1 MSQPRIVVTRR
12 IPQPAL
18 DLLAAH
24 GDVWLSPHDRPL
36 TREELFDAVTGADAI
51 VCLLHDRI
59 DDEVLDA
66 AGPQLKVIAN
76 VAVGYNNVDTDAIA
90 RRGSV
95 WFTNT
100 PAVLTDATADIAMAL
115 ILMTTRRLGEG
126 ERVIRSETPWVWSMF
141 YMLGTGIQGKTLGIV
156 GLGLIGQATARRAKA
171 FGMEIIYSGR
181 RQADPAI
188 EQELGARYVSFDEL
202 LETADV
208 VSLHCPLN
216 AETQHLID
224 ADRLRQ
230 MRSDAF
236 LINTTRGPVVDEQA
250 LVDALRAGE
259 IAGAG
264 LDVFEEEPKVNPGLL
279 ELENAV
285 LIPHLGSATVETR
298 TAMGVLAAQ
307 NAVAVLGGEEP
318 PTPVVRVG

>member
-1 MSQPRIVVTRR
+1 MSKPRIVVTRR

-18 DLLAAH
+18 DLLAEH

-36 TREELFDAVTGADAI
+36 TREELFDAVKGADAI
-51 VCLLHDRI
+51 VCLLHDAI

-76 VAVGYNNVDTDAIA
+76 VAVGYNNVDTKAIE

-100 PAVLTDATADIAMAL
+100 PGVLTEATADIAMSL

-188 EQELGARYVSFDEL
+188 EAELGAKYVSFDEL
-202 LETADV
+202 LETAM
-208 VSLHCPLN
+208 SSRCT
-216 AETQHLID
+216 A
-224 ADRLRQ
+224 
-230 MRSDAF
+230 RS
-236 LINTTRGPVVDEQA
+236 TTR
-250 LVDALRAGE
+250 R
-259 IAGAG
+259 
-264 LDVFEEEPKVNPGLL
+264 
-279 ELENAV
+279 
-285 LIPHLGSATVETR
+285 ST
-298 TAMGVLAAQ
+298 
-307 NAVAVLGGEEP
+307 
-318 PTPVVRVG
+318 